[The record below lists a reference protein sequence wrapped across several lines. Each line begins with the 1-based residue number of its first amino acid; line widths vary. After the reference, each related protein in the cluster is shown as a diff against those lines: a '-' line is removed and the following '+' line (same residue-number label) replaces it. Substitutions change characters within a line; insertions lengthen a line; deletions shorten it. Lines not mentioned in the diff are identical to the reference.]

1 MLKIKDIIDLQESYE
16 ELVKTKTLSKR
27 KLCEICIPFRDKFG
41 LTDIEVLRIARN
53 EISLKEIQELIERIG
68 EENES
73 KWFI

>member
-16 ELVKTKTLSKR
+16 ELVNTKTLSKR

-53 EISLKEIQELIERIG
+53 EISLKEIQELIERVG

-73 KWFI
+73 EWFI

>member
-53 EISLKEIQELIERIG
+53 EISLKEIQELIEKVGG
-68 EENES
+68 EDES
-73 KWFI
+73 K

>member
-1 MLKIKDIIDLQESYE
+1 MLKIKDIIDLQESYK

-53 EISLKEIQELIERIG
+53 EISLKEIQELIEKVG
-68 EENES
+68 GENE
-73 KWFI
+73 

>member
-16 ELVKTKTLSKR
+16 ELVNTKTLSKR

-53 EISLKEIQELIERIG
+53 EISLKEIQELIEKVG
-68 EENES
+68 GQNE
-73 KWFI
+73 

>member
-53 EISLKEIQELIERIG
+53 EISLKEIQELIEKEGG
-68 EENES
+68 EDES
-73 KWFI
+73 K